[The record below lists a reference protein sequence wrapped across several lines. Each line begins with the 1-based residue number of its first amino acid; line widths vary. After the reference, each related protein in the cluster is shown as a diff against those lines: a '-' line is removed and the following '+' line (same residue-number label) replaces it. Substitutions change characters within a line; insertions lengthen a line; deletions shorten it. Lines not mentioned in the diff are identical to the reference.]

1 MLKKVQIR
9 SNEAIWAREVRVI
22 DELGKQLGVFPR
34 DKALIMAKEKGLDLI
49 EVNPNTDPV
58 VCRIIDYDKY
68 RYILSKKEKEKRQ
81 GTKRVE
87 LKEIRIGVRTGE
99 HDLEFKK
106 SNVLK
111 FLKKG
116 KKVKIEVTLKG
127 RERSRRELGREALES
142 FLLKIQVEAPVK
154 IDQPIMSSPRG
165 FNCIVS
171 K

>member
-9 SNEAIWAREVRVI
+9 SNEAIWAREIRLI
-22 DELGKQLGVFPR
+22 DESGKQLGIFSR
-34 DKALIMAKEKGLDLI
+34 DEALRIAKEKSLDLI
-49 EVNPNTDPV
+49 EVNPNANPV

-87 LKEIRIGVRTGE
+87 MKEVRIGVRTGE

-106 SNVLK
+106 ANVLK

-116 KKVKIEVTLKG
+116 KKVKVEVTLKG
-127 RERSRRELGREALES
+127 REKSRRELGREALEE
-142 FLLKIQVEAPVK
+142 FLLKIQTEAPVK
-154 IDQPIMSSPRG
+154 VDQPIMSSPRG

-171 K
+171 Q

>member
-1 MLKKVQIR
+1 LLKKVQIR
-9 SNEAIWAREVRVI
+9 SNEAIWAKELRLI
-22 DELGKQLGVFPR
+22 DDTGKQLGVFSR
-34 DKALIMAKEKGLDLI
+34 DDALRIAKEKGLDLI
-49 EVNPNTDPV
+49 EVNPNSSPV

-87 LKEIRIGVRTGE
+87 MKEIRIGMRTGE

-127 RERSRRELGREALES
+127 REKARRELGRGVVEE
-142 FLLKIQVEAPVK
+142 FLAKIQEETPVK

-165 FNCIVS
+165 FNCIIS